1 MADFKAKAGKVKDK
15 LGTCC
20 YEENK
25 DMITERDLSNGHK
38 NRLVGTPT
46 GQNMEQFDHQN
57 KYNSK
62 GL

>member
-25 DMITERDLSNGHK
+25 DMITERDL
-38 NRLVGTPT
+38 
-46 GQNMEQFDHQN
+46 
-57 KYNSK
+57 
-62 GL
+62 